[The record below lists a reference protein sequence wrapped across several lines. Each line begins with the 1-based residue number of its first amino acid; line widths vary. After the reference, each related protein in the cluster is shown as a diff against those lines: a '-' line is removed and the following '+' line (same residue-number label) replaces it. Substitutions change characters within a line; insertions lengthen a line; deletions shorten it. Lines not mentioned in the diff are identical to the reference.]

1 MPVAKK
7 KTKKEETPVAIKK
20 TRTRKPKAEVIQP
33 ELDSLQKALVGI
45 PKPKKATK
53 PNEQLQ
59 ETLGQFLTMTLP
71 EMLAEFDT
79 LPTNKKWDYLLQLL
93 PYATPKMQSS
103 EVKGTVGITPLQQ
116 QLGNLANEYIEDE
129 QDDPLKLEE

>member
-1 MPVAKK
+1 MPVARKK
-7 KTKKEETPVAIKK
+7 KVKEETPVVTTKK
-20 TRTRKPKAEVIQP
+20 RTRKPKAEVVP
-33 ELDSLQKALVGI
+33 SDLESLQKTLVGI

-71 EMLAEFDT
+71 EMLSEFDS

-129 QDDPLKLEE
+129 PDEMLKLEE